1 MGQPFWNNNK
11 VSDTVRQ
18 DTVRHTV
25 IMWSKILSIF
35 TCCLNIKPN
44 KVHPGGSEE
53 TVDREK
59 AEPPVIPVTS
69 PPVTVMSQP
78 RLDRSS
84 DHILAQLRDE
94 GVLLPGQ
101 VPTENPGTPPRHQDR
116 QKEMERRLEERRE
129 KVKKSCLESRGDLK
143 KQLSDAEVRRQE
155 LLAKRTAMISK
166 KFAEKAA
173 GIKTKK
179 EAREMTS
186 TAFVITDTSS
196 SDSDVIATRASQ
208 STKQMEERLEARRAR
223 VAKKA
228 TVDALETRQNLAA
241 ERRQDHKVATVCKAK
256 MLAKRVRFNIPD
268 DPGSDGH

>member
-1 MGQPFWNNNK
+1 MWAK
-11 VSDTVRQ
+11 V
-18 DTVRHTV
+18 
-25 IMWSKILSIF
+25 LSIF

-44 KVHPGGSEE
+44 KVHPGDDSEE

-59 AEPPVIPVTS
+59 AEPPVIPITS
-69 PPVTVMSQP
+69 PPVPVMTQP

-129 KVKKSCLESRGDLK
+129 KVKKSCPESRGYLK

-186 TAFVITDTSS
+186 TAFEITPTYDA
-196 SDSDVIATRASQ
+196 DAIATRASQ
-208 STKQMEERLEARRAR
+208 STKQLEKRLEA
-223 VAKKA
+223 
-228 TVDALETRQNLAA
+228 NLAA